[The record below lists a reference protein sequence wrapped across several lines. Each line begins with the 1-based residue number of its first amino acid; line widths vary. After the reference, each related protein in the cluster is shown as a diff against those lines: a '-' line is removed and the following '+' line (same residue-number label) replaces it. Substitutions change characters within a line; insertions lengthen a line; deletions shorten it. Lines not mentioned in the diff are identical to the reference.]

1 MKKSVLCLVLSL
13 LVIFVAGEV
22 FAKGGIG
29 IKGGYVNVRADLED
43 DYEFDDTWNFGV
55 YFDVGTFLFRSLRFK
70 PGFDYYKLENEDTEV
85 EIDVYGI
92 HLDWY
97 WYFMDRKAIAPFLG
111 FGPTLNY
118 YEGDRGG
125 TDEEEDSD
133 AGLEGFA
140 GLDFAITG
148 PMWLTVEFRYAWLD
162 IAQQNDESVMKF
174 NVGIMYYF

>member
-1 MKKSVLCLVLSL
+1 MKKSVLCLMLSF
-13 LVIFVAGEV
+13 LVIFAAGEV

-29 IKGGYVNVRADLED
+29 IKGGYVNVRSDIED
-43 DYEFDDTWNFGV
+43 AGFDDTWNFGV
-55 YFDVGTFLFRSLRFK
+55 FFDTGTFLFRSLRFK
-70 PGFDYYKLENEDTEV
+70 PGFDYYKLENEDTDE

-118 YEGDRGG
+118 YEFDTGAQ
-125 TDEEEDSD
+125 DELEDSD

-162 IAQQNDESVMKF
+162 IAEQDDQSVMKF

>member
-1 MKKSVLCLVLSL
+1 MKKTVFFIL
-13 LVIFVAGEV
+13 LACFVAFTASET
-22 FAKGGIG
+22 FAAGIG
-29 IKGGYVNVRADLED
+29 LKGGYVNVREDLED
-43 DYEFDDTWNFGV
+43 ADFEDTWNFGV
-55 YFDVGTFLFRSLRFK
+55 FFDMGTFLFRSLRFK
-70 PGFDYYKLENEDTEV
+70 PGFDYYQLENEDTDA

-118 YEGDRGG
+118 YEYDTGQ
-125 TDEEEDSD
+125 DEEEDSD

-140 GLDFAITG
+140 GVDFAITG
-148 PMWLTVEFRYAWLD
+148 PMWLTVEVRYAWLD
-162 IAQQNDESVMKF
+162 IAQQNDESVVKF